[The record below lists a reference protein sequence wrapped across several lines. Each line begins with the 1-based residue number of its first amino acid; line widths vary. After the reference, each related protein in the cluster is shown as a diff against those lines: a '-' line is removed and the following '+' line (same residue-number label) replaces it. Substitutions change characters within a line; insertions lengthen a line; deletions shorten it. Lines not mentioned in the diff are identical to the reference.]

1 MNKDN
6 MYLLLILILV
16 NLFLIYRTYMY
27 LVNLENCE
35 CFDTPNNN
43 VNLDLLKF
51 YEIYLA
57 VGNIILFIS
66 LYVFLKNRGGNK
78 MGRHVNRAFIQVLL
92 LILIV
97 LYYYVTINIFRV
109 YKLIKEDCACT
120 QQWERFILYI
130 QGFGS
135 GVNLITNVVQLFS
148 YLILFVSVIFIS

>member
-1 MNKDN
+1 

-27 LVNLENCE
+27 LINLEKCE

-43 VNLDLLKF
+43 VNFELLKF

-57 VGNIILFIS
+57 IGNIILFIS
-66 LYVFLKNRGGNK
+66 LYVFLKNRGGGK
-78 MGRHVNRAFIQVLL
+78 MGRHVNRVFIQMLL

-135 GVNLITNVVQLFS
+135 GVNLVSNVVQLFS